1 MLSQFLLFGLEGE
14 TFIYACIAVGAVVLL
29 LIVLAIV
36 LGVKSRKKK
45 RTSASEVVS
54 RNAEPIPEPTP
65 ELTTELNE
73 PAQPEPEI
81 EPEPE
86 LQPIPEEQADPVAEE
101 VSEPEPE
108 EEPVQQE
115 AEPEPVLEEKIV
127 EAEPEP
133 VQEPV
138 PEPISEPEPEPSIP
152 VSEPENVDSDD
163 KDDDDDGKD
172 EAEEDEKIRKVARID
187 GHVRYIIIKYNK
199 SFTAKIIQSSD
210 VVKNY
215 YSEIKNELL
224 SYKGVKA
231 RMSWK
236 GETFYSGRT
245 TYAKLC
251 VRGKCLSL
259 FLALDA
265 KDYAESKYIVD
276 DMSEIATYEKTP
288 CLYRIKNDRRVKYSK
303 ELIET
308 VMGDREKMPEPEQ
321 TDWAGKHPYEET
333 QPLVDRGL
341 IKELTEEDAQ
351 SGDVFLPRDCVL
363 VNEVDELMPDD
374 VAVALVEETEEISD
388 KSKTDIV
395 NIDTLSKCF
404 ENGETATLEEMK
416 KRIPAIN
423 RKATYIKVLAR
434 GTLDKKLTVVADSF
448 SIEAV
453 KMILLTGGNV
463 VKKKNS

>member
-1 MLSQFLLFGLEGE
+1 MQE
-14 TFIYACIAVGAVVLL
+14 T
-29 LIVLAIV
+29 
-36 LGVKSRKKK
+36 
-45 RTSASEVVS
+45 VVS
-54 RNAEPIPEPTP
+54 E
-65 ELTTELNE
+65 TEENVEETDDANE
-73 PAQPEPEI
+73 ETE
-81 EPEPE
+81 E
-86 LQPIPEEQADPVAEE
+86 EEQV
-101 VSEPEPE
+101 
-108 EEPVQQE
+108 
-115 AEPEPVLEEKIV
+115 
-127 EAEPEP
+127 
-133 VQEPV
+133 
-138 PEPISEPEPEPSIP
+138 
-152 VSEPENVDSDD
+152 
-163 KDDDDDGKD
+163 
-172 EAEEDEKIRKVARID
+172 RKVRRID

-210 VVKNY
+210 EVKAY

-259 FLALDA
+259 FLALDP
-265 KDYAESKYIVD
+265 KEYLDSKYIVD
-276 DMSEIATYEKTP
+276 DMSEIATYDKTP
-288 CLYRIKNDRRVKYSK
+288 CLYRLKNDRRIKYSK

-308 VMGDREKMPEPEQ
+308 VMNGREKLPEPEQ
-321 TDWAGKHPYEET
+321 VDWASKYPYEET

-363 VNEVDELMPDD
+363 ASEVDELMQDE
-374 VAVALVEETEEISD
+374 VAVALVEENEEISD
-388 KSKTDIV
+388 KTKTDII
-395 NIDTLSKCF
+395 NIDTLGKYF

-434 GTLDKKLTVVADSF
+434 GTLDKKLTVIADSF
-448 SIEAV
+448 SIQAV

>member
-1 MLSQFLLFGLEGE
+1 MSLFLLFGLDWLEGD
-14 TFIYACIAVGAVVLL
+14 TLTYACIGAGVSVLF
-29 LIVLAIV
+29 LIVLIIALSV
-36 LGVKSRKKK
+36 RSKKK
-45 RTSASEVVS
+45 KKALKASQATQEAQTVEEALVVE
-54 RNAEPIPEPTP
+54 EP
-65 ELTTELNE
+65 
-73 PAQPEPEI
+73 QP
-81 EPEPE
+81 
-86 LQPIPEEQADPVAEE
+86 VEE
-101 VSEPEPE
+101 VKTV
-108 EEPVQQE
+108 EEPV
-115 AEPEPVLEEKIV
+115 ATVKEELKP
-127 EAEPEP
+127 ATA
-133 VQEPV
+133 
-138 PEPISEPEPEPSIP
+138 
-152 VSEPENVDSDD
+152 
-163 KDDDDDGKD
+163 DDDDEKD
-172 EAEEDEKIRKVARID
+172 NVEDDKEEDEQVRQVRRID

-210 VVKNY
+210 EVKAY

-236 GETFYSGRT
+236 GETFYSGRV

-259 FLALDA
+259 FLALDP
-265 KDYAESKYIVD
+265 KNYVDSKYLVD
-276 DMSEIATYEKTP
+276 DMTEIATYEKTP
-288 CLYRIKNDRRVKYSK
+288 CLYRLKNDRRVKYSK

-308 VMGDREKMPEPEQ
+308 VMDGRERLPEPEL
-321 TDWAGKHPYEET
+321 TDWASQYPYEET

-351 SGDVFLPRDCVL
+351 SGDVFLPRDSVL
-363 VNEVDELMPDD
+363 VSEANELMQDE
-374 VAVALVEETEEISD
+374 VAAALVEETEEISD
-388 KSKTDIV
+388 KTKTDIV
-395 NIDTLSKCF
+395 NIDTLSKRF
-404 ENGETATLEEMK
+404 ENGETVTLEEMK

-434 GTLDKKLTVVADSF
+434 GTLNKKLTVIADSF

>member
-1 MLSQFLLFGLEGE
+1 MLKLFLLFGLEGE
-14 TFIYACIAVGAVVLL
+14 TLLYAGMAAGAVVLL
-29 LIVLAIV
+29 IVVLAIV
-36 LGVKSRKKK
+36 LGVRAGKK
-45 RTSASEVVS
+45 RKSTKS
-54 RNAEPIPEPTP
+54 
-65 ELTTELNE
+65 ELTAQPPQPQQEPVEAPAPEQPVEAVE
-73 PAQPEPEI
+73 PAPEESVQS
-81 EPEPE
+81 ESEPE
-86 LQPIPEEQADPVAEE
+86 LDEPVQLEAKPVFDEMPESEE
-101 VSEPEPE
+101 VS
-108 EEPVQQE
+108 
-115 AEPEPVLEEKIV
+115 A
-127 EAEPEP
+127 
-133 VQEPV
+133 
-138 PEPISEPEPEPSIP
+138 PISEPEPVVEPEPEEP
-152 VSEPENVDSDD
+152 VQSESEPEPEPEILTPVSDEDDSDD
-163 KDDDDDGKD
+163 KDDDKE
-172 EAEEDEKIRKVARID
+172 EAEEEEKIRKVARID

-251 VRGKCLSL
+251 VRGKCLGL

-276 DMSEIATYEKTP
+276 DMYEIATYEKTP

-303 ELIET
+303 ELIAT
-308 VMGDREKMPEPEQ
+308 VMGDREQLPEPEVCN
-321 TDWAGKHPYEET
+321 WAEKYPYEET

-363 VNEVDELMPDD
+363 ANEVDELMQDD
-374 VAVALVEETEEISD
+374 VAVALVEETEEFSD
-388 KSKTDIV
+388 KTKSDIV

-434 GTLDKKLTVVADSF
+434 GTLDKKLTVIADSF